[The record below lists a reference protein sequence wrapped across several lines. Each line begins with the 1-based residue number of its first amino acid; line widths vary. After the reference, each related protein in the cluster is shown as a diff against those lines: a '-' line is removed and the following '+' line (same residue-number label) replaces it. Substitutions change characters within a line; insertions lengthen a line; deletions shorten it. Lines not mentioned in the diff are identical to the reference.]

1 MSLGKVDVL
10 KKNCLRFSFLDDK
23 AVRAKEKNEE
33 PTRLLHY
40 ITLCLN
46 KDPQYIQN
54 YSKYVFIMRI
64 AVVSFIPTE
73 NNDGLPLLI

>member
-1 MSLGKVDVL
+1 M
-10 KKNCLRFSFLDDK
+10 RFSFLDDK

-33 PTRLLHY
+33 PTSLLHY

-54 YSKYVFIMRI
+54 YSTNPICNDKAFIHG
-64 AVVSFIPTE
+64 E
-73 NNDGLPLLI
+73 QK